1 MGSMIARIKN
11 WFAGLSQRE
20 QILVGIFAV
29 LLSFTILIFGI
40 IQPLIGAHVDAR
52 KDHAIAVEDSARLS
66 AKIDL
71 LENGEGDAK
80 FSFSGSLHQYLA
92 ASAAEKG
99 FEIGRND
106 ALGNNAA
113 TITMSAAGPTA
124 FFAWVN
130 ELEQKNIRLETL
142 TVSPTPGGAIS
153 VNASFV
159 SGS

>member
-1 MGSMIARIKN
+1 MGAMIARVKN
-11 WFAGLSQRE
+11 WFAALSRRE

-29 LLSFTILIFGI
+29 LLSIVILIYGI
-40 IQPLIGAHVDAR
+40 IQPLIGAYADAR
-52 KDHAIAVEDSARLS
+52 SDHAIAVEDSARLS

-71 LENGEGDAK
+71 LQNGNAENAARP
-80 FSFSGSLHQYLA
+80 SGSLHQYLA
-92 ASAAEKG
+92 ASAAKKG

-106 ALGNNAA
+106 AMGNNAA
-113 TITMSAAGPTA
+113 TITMPAAGPPA

-130 ELEQKNIRLETL
+130 ELEQQGIRLQTL
-142 TVSPTPGGAIS
+142 TVNPAPNGAIS

>member
-1 MGSMIARIKN
+1 MIARVRE
-11 WFAGLSQRE
+11 WFAALSRRE

-29 LLSFTILIFGI
+29 LLSLVILVYGI
-40 IQPLIGAHVDAR
+40 IQPLVGVYTDAR
-52 KDHAIAVEDSARLS
+52 ADHAIAVEDSARLS

-71 LENGEGDAK
+71 LRDVEGQSVARP
-80 FSFSGSLHQYLA
+80 SGSLHQYLA

-106 ALGNNAA
+106 AMGNNAA
-113 TITMSAAGPTA
+113 TISIPAAGPPA

-130 ELEQKNIRLETL
+130 ELEQQGIRLENL
-142 TVSPTPGGAIS
+142 TVNPGPNGAIS

-159 SGS
+159 SGA